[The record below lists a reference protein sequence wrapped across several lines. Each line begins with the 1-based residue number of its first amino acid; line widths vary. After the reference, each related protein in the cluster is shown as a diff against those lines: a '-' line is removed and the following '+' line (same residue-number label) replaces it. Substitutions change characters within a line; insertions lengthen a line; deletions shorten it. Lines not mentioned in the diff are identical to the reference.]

1 MYSNLT
7 VPMPSAIEL
16 NILGGTLLINIK
28 WRNNK
33 TCAQGHYE
41 SIIYYLLRPP
51 TPVQPPTSVI

>member
-28 WRNNK
+28 WQNNK
-33 TCAQGHYE
+33 TCARDIMNL
-41 SIIYYLLRPP
+41 SFIICSGLPP
-51 TPVQPPTSVI
+51 QYNLPPQ